1 LSYLASTH
9 LTDFGRQGIS
19 CQSDHLIFSLVLFC
33 YVGWNA
39 EGPTTNPSFCYT
51 TSYGLVKNTQ
61 LNKGLKECRFNFNKQ
76 IGNIMLVADV
86 EQAFSLRS
94 KETRLWVRLTYQS
107 RERLLQRTR
116 QLGERM
122 VQWTN
127 FNKCKVH
134 T

>member
-1 LSYLASTH
+1 
-9 LTDFGRQGIS
+9 
-19 CQSDHLIFSLVLFC
+19 
-33 YVGWNA
+33 VGWNA

-122 VQWTN
+122 VQ
-127 FNKCKVH
+127 
-134 T
+134 